1 MLFGAVLRAK
11 KKLCFLV
18 LSLSCSR
25 SCFLVLSFVPRIVLF
40 GALLCG
46 MLSFV
51 CFWVLSFVPRI
62 VLFGALLRNSF
73 VQIVIFGALP
83 PARNRALDRRAFYCS
98 PSYQEACFLVLSC
111 AKNIGVDI
119 WGGLLGPDFVA
130 VNLLCPTPITTFS
143 MPRPKKTLQKC
154 NPSLDKSS
162 LQNPKDLTR
171 GLQETLQKSRR
182 CL

>member
-1 MLFGAVLRAK
+1 M
-11 KKLCFLV
+11 

-51 CFWVLSFVPRI
+51 CFSVLSFVPRI

-83 PARNRALDRRAFYCS
+83 PAKNRALDRHAFYCS
-98 PSYQEACFLVLSC
+98 PSYQEACFLVLSFVPKISKKSIFPQKDP
-111 AKNIGVDI
+111 KNV
-119 WGGLLGPDFVA
+119 
-130 VNLLCPTPITTFS
+130 
-143 MPRPKKTLQKC
+143 PRLRGFCGKC
-154 NPSLDKSS
+154 K
-162 LQNPKDLTR
+162 
-171 GLQETLQKSRR
+171 GR
-182 CL
+182 CLIRALQLVCGILLVNFRIKCL